1 MSRNKLVLS
10 HVGYAL
16 KDYYYTRALV
26 TSAKKTACCLQ
37 HPPLFYCFP
46 RRVVDGAVSKGSSLW
61 LNESS
66 NKSSKRR

>member
-16 KDYYYTRALV
+16 KDYYYTRALA
-26 TSAKKTACCLQ
+26 TSVKRPLAVLQ
-37 HPPLFYCFP
+37 HPLLLYCFP

-61 LNESS
+61 LNESL
-66 NKSSKRR
+66 NKSSRRR